1 MIKNLFAAVLLMISV
16 TVAAQQEREPVRSIE
31 VKGSAEMEIEPD
43 EMILVIGIQEYWK
56 EEFEKNKKP
65 EDYKTKVPIA
75 QIEDDLIKKLR
86 QAGIDK
92 EDVKVRNIG
101 NYWRQQGKEFLF
113 SKQLEVELHDFSKV
127 NQLMDLLNAK
137 GINRMH
143 IGELKH
149 SKMEE
154 FENQVKIQALKNA
167 RQKAAVLVESLGDDL
182 GEVLTITELSG
193 GFVGPM
199 MAGEM
204 MARSADV
211 AEERIDQ
218 IRNIKLEYQV
228 QATFRIK

>member
-1 MIKNLFAAVLLMISV
+1 MNKNLLIAVLLMVSAAL
-16 TVAAQQEREPVRSIE
+16 AAQPEKALVRSIE
-31 VKGSAEMEIEPD
+31 VKGNAEMEIEPD
-43 EMILVIGIQEYWK
+43 EMILVIGIQEYWE

-113 SKQLEVELHDFSKV
+113 SKQLEVELHDFAKI
-127 NQLMDLLNAK
+127 NELMDLLNAK

-143 IGELKH
+143 IGELRH
-149 SKMEE
+149 SKMKE

-167 RQKAAVLVESLGDDL
+167 RKKASLLVKSLDEEL
-182 GEVLTITELSG
+182 GKVITITELST

-199 MAGEM
+199 MANEM